1 MDDQSYFILW
11 KRKNLIA
18 SKMFKYK
25 TASNFYTPLPYD
37 RNPDKMMIYAHEMWE
52 VITVLTR

>member
-1 MDDQSYFILW
+1 
-11 KRKNLIA
+11 
-18 SKMFKYK
+18 MFKYK
-25 TASNFYTPLPYD
+25 TASNFYTLLPYD